1 MPDQPKATLES
12 IAEACGVSRQ
22 TVSNVIN
29 APEKV
34 KPSTRRKVEK
44 AIAKV
49 GYRPSAA
56 ARALR
61 RRRAETVALRMFPA
75 SDGINAAVLDRF
87 LHELVTAAQAVDH
100 RVLLFTAGSAEAEVA
115 AITDL
120 VHRGVV
126 DGCVLTDTIAHD
138 IRPGALQAAGV
149 PFVAFG
155 RPWEAT
161 GATHAW
167 VDIDGA
173 AGTSAATRALL
184 EAGRGPVGW
193 IGWPDTS
200 GVGADR
206 RAGWLDAVGP
216 DAPHLEEARED
227 GIAEGREAMAALLD
241 RGVRSVVCASDSLAV
256 GAVLAWHDRH
266 GEDATPELSPVVGFD
281 DTPLARFRSFS
292 SVAQPVE
299 DAARA
304 CIKLL
309 LAQLEGSGATPDGE
323 QVLLAPTVIL
333 RAADGS
339 DTTALPRQ
347 HH

>member
-1 MPDQPKATLES
+1 MAEQGRATLQS

-22 TVSNVIN
+22 TVSNVLN
-29 APEKV
+29 APQKV
-34 KPSTRRKVEK
+34 TPATRRKVEK

-61 RRRAETVALRMFPA
+61 RQRSETVALRMFPA

-87 LHELVTAAQAVDH
+87 LHELVAAAQAVGY
-100 RVLLFTAGSAEAEVA
+100 RVLLFTADTVDGEVA

-126 DGCVLTDTIAHD
+126 DGCVLTDTTAD
-138 IRPGALQAAGV
+138 DPRPRALRAAGV

-155 RPWEAT
+155 RPWEDD

-173 AGTSAATRALL
+173 DGTAVATRALL
-184 EAGRGPVGW
+184 DAGHAPVGW

-206 RAGWLDAVGP
+206 RSGWLATVGA
-216 DAPHLEEARED
+216 DGVRYAEARED
-227 GIAEGREAMAALLD
+227 DIAEGRDAMAALLD

-256 GAVLAWHDRH
+256 GAMLAWRDRH
-266 GEDATPELSPVVGFD
+266 GEVATPSLSPVVGFD

-299 DAARA
+299 DAARH
-304 CIKLL
+304 CIRLL
-309 LAQLEGSGATPDGE
+309 LAQLEGGNDHTHGE

-339 DTTALPRQ
+339 DSTALPRQ
-347 HH
+347 LH